1 MAPNIIYIAL
11 AYTLSFL
18 ASRLIS
24 NSFLSITLA
33 LVLPTSLA
41 YILFFRINTLSQNDF
56 DDRVWDSERMRGL
69 QAGSDLNG
77 DGKVEGDERTKEG
90 AEWAN
95 AVLRGVWPIV
105 TPDLFATMMD
115 ILEDI
120 MQSSAPGFV
129 VHVLFITLE
138 GILDLQPY
146 M

>member
-1 MAPNIIYIAL
+1 
-11 AYTLSFL
+11 
-18 ASRLIS
+18 
-24 NSFLSITLA
+24 
-33 LVLPTSLA
+33 
-41 YILFFRINTLSQNDF
+41 
-56 DDRVWDSERMRGL
+56 MRGL

-105 TPDLFATMMD
+105 NPDLFATMMD

-129 VHVLFITLE
+129 VHLLFITLE